1 MLVNALYFKGLWQ
14 DAFDISETRDS
25 EFYLLDGSSIQQVP
39 FMTNDEMQHV
49 CCYGGFK
56 VLQLPYSTQYKTN
69 YGGDD
74 VTSFSEQSDEE
85 DAEKSNDDDVAPDTQ
100 LSMYIILPD
109 DRDGL
114 GDLMEK
120 VSSDP
125 DGFLHSHLPLVNRPR
140 VRRGEFWI
148 PKFKISFDFK
158 ASRVLKELGVVLPF
172 DQDKSEL
179 TEMVTIIS
187 TGSELDRPQKRNRS
201 TGGNV
206 FVSKAIHKCFVEV
219 DEGGTTAAAAT
230 SFIDWAQASGIDFED
245 EDDLPE
251 PVDFVADH
259 PFMFLIRDD
268 KSGVVLFTGH
278 VLNPLLTDE

>member
-1 MLVNALYFKGLWQ
+1 MHCTLKDYGK
-14 DAFDISETRDS
+14 DTFDISKTKDS
-25 EFYLLDGSSIQQVP
+25 EFYLLDGSSIPQVP

-49 CCYGGFK
+49 CCYQGFK
-56 VLQLPYSTQYKTN
+56 VLQLPFSTQYKTH
-69 YGGDD
+69 YGG
-74 VTSFSEQSDEE
+74 DEE
-85 DAEKSNDDDVAPDTQ
+85 DASFEKSYDDVAADTQ

-109 DRDGL
+109 NRDGL

-125 DGFLHSHLPLVNRPR
+125 DGFLHSHLPLINRPR
-140 VRRGEFWI
+140 VRMGEFWI
-148 PKFKISFDFK
+148 PKFKISFDFE
-158 ASRVLKELGVVLPF
+158 ASRVLKELGVVFPF
-172 DQDKSEL
+172 DPDKSEL
-179 TEMVTIIS
+179 SEMVTVI
-187 TGSELDRPQKRNRS
+187 TGSQLDRPRKRNKS

-230 SFIDWAQASGIDFED
+230 SFDDWEELCNIDFED

-268 KSGVVLFTGH
+268 KCGVVLSAGY